1 VVCIVGMAA
10 GGASEIGLGLPIVL
24 ENEATFGTFLTC
36 VSWVDFFDSPTSI
49 RRFVFEHSEELRPTA
64 I

>member
-1 VVCIVGMAA
+1 MAA

-24 ENEATFGTFLTC
+24 GNESTFGTFLTG
-36 VSWVDFFDSPTSI
+36 VSGVDFFDSPTSI
-49 RRFVFEHSEELRPTA
+49 CRFVFEHSEELRPTA

>member
-1 VVCIVGMAA
+1 MAA
-10 GGASEIGLGLPIVL
+10 GGASEIRLGLPIVL
-24 ENEATFGTFLTC
+24 GNESTLGTLLTG

-49 RRFVFEHSEELRPTA
+49 CRFVFEHSEELRPTA